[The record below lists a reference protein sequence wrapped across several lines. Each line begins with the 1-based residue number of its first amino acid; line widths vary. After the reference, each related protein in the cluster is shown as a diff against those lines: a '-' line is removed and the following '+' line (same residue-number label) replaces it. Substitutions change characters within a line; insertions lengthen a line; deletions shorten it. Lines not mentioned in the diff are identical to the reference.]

1 MNEDFSQLEDQLRA
15 LMPVAPSAGLE
26 RRVTESLRA
35 PVRRSRC
42 WWEVLGFHHPSAA
55 FGWGIVVPSAA
66 AAAAVTLFQVATSV
80 PSPSA
85 AKGTA
90 PAVMQASSETVA
102 AQTLASADT
111 LSQVQDGAA
120 SSVVYQ
126 TNDEGVVL
134 TSDQQPARQVRY
146 LSEDTVK
153 WRNPRTGADIEVSYP
168 REEVVLT
175 PIAAR

>member
-15 LMPVAPSAGLE
+15 LTPTAPSTGLE
-26 RRVTESLRA
+26 RRV
-35 PVRRSRC
+35 
-42 WWEVLGFHHPSAA
+42 AA
-55 FGWGIVVPSAA
+55 MAGTLLHMATTVPSSS
-66 AAAAVTLFQVATSV
+66 TK
-80 PSPSA
+80 PI
-85 AKGTA
+85 A
-90 PAVMQASSETVA
+90 PVA
-102 AQTLASADT
+102 AQATSETMARTLASADP

-126 TNDEGVVL
+126 TSDEGVVL
-134 TSDQQPARQVRY
+134 TTGQQPARRVRY